1 MAQIAA
7 AEKMRPNVLQLRA
20 KQYFYSRAGRAEHI
34 GSGISICLVL
44 IGPFFLLF
52 APGAGPVLGAIA
64 GAWLFVTR
72 YGIDRLVKEW
82 QLKGVRAQEG
92 FDCNVLGISWNHSLA
107 KVLAP
112 EEVHGAASKDEAEE
126 EKDSWYPVDIEC
138 DWPISVLIC
147 QRSNAV
153 WASRQ
158 HRSYSYVLIAA
169 IIAWGCLGVV
179 LALAHRATLQEYLVT
194 VLLPS
199 LPALLEVSDLVKRHQ
214 WAAGQREAI
223 NEQLEGLISR
233 GRATAIEIREVQ
245 DQLFGLRRDG
255 ANVPEWF
262 YRRLRDDFEEDMRYG
277 ARQMLGGA

>member
-7 AEKMRPNVLQLRA
+7 AERMKLNVLQLRA
-20 KQYFYSRAGRAEHI
+20 KQYFYSRAVRADQI
-34 GSGISICLVL
+34 GSGISIFLVL
-44 IGPFFLLF
+44 IAPFFLLY

-64 GAWLFVTR
+64 GAWLFVKR
-72 YGIDRLVKEW
+72 YGTDRLVREW

-112 EEVHGAASKDEAEE
+112 EEVHGAASNESDDAKDP
-126 EKDSWYPVDIEC
+126 WYPVDIEC
-138 DWPISVLIC
+138 DWPLSVLIC

-158 HRSYSYVLIAA
+158 HRSYAYVLIAA
-169 IIAWGCLGVV
+169 MIAWGCLGVV
-179 LALAHRATLQEYLVT
+179 LALAHSATLQEYLVT

-199 LPALLEVSDLVKRHQ
+199 LPALLELSDLVKRHQ

-223 NEQLEGLISR
+223 NEHLEGLISR
-233 GRATAIEIREVQ
+233 EGATDFEIREVQ

-262 YRRLRDDFEEDMRYG
+262 YRRLRDDFEKDMRYG
-277 ARQMLGGA
+277 ARQILGRV